1 MIHINDRISIEE
13 KELTF
18 SFVQGSGPGGQNI
31 NKTATAVQL
40 RFDVRHSSALNED
53 IRQRLFSLAGRQIN
67 HAGELVIDAHRFRNQ
82 SLNRRD
88 AIERLIMV
96 LQQASYIPRHRRKTT
111 VPARIRSQRLESKH
125 HRSLLKRTRQSL
137 HDF

>member
-1 MIHINDRISIEE
+1 MIHINDRITIEE

-18 SFVQGSGPGGQNI
+18 CFVQGSGPGGQNI

-40 RFDVRHSSALNED
+40 RFDARHSSALSEEL
-53 IRQRLFSLAGRQIN
+53 RQRLINLAGRQIN

-88 AIERLIMV
+88 AIERLTTL
-96 LQQASYIPRHRRKTT
+96 LQQASYIPPRRRKTT
-111 VPARIRSQRLESKH
+111 VPARIRSQRLESKRR
-125 HRSLLKRTRQSL
+125 RSLLKRARQSL

>member
-1 MIHINDRISIEE
+1 MIHINDRITIPE

-40 RFDVRHSSALNED
+40 RFDALHSSALNED
-53 IRQRLFSLAGRQIN
+53 IRQRLINLAGRQIN
-67 HAGELVIDAHRFRNQ
+67 HTGELVIDAHRFRNQ

-88 AIERLIMV
+88 AIERLTRL
-96 LQQASYIPRHRRKTT
+96 LQLAAHTPRRRKKTAIP
-111 VPARIRSQRLESKH
+111 VSVRYQRLEAKRRH
-125 HRSLLKRTRQSL
+125 SLLKQSRRSL